1 MAEVIPIATNPAP
14 VRSLPIPQTGAVR
27 RSVGHW
33 TDTRGRPLRDLRI
46 SVTDHCNF
54 RCRYCMPKEK
64 FSNPHAFLAH
74 TELLTFE
81 EILRIARIVV
91 ANGVEKLRLT
101 GGEPLLRKGL
111 EELVADLRRL
121 RTPDGRDIDI
131 ALTTN
136 ASILHKKAQ
145 ALRDAGLDRVTISL
159 DALDEGIFQG
169 FNDVG
174 FPAAKVLDNI
184 RLAADMGFRVKINT
198 VVKRGVNESEIVRI
212 CEHYRHTGIIPRFI
226 EYMDVGTSNGW
237 RMTDVVPSAE
247 VVGMIRAKWPVEP
260 VGANYPG
267 ETASRWRYLDGAGEF
282 GCISSVTQAFCGE
295 CSRARLSMD
304 GRLYLCLFA
313 TEGYDIRTM
322 LRGGA
327 TDFEI
332 EQALGRIWSALR
344 APFARSR
351 ARAREDRN
359 ELHRRV
365 VSSRHLALV
374 LHLFSRSVGQ
384 KAFASVY
391 LNTRTQ
397 VFGHPAARPRFF
409 FAPVFFTLP
418 GPLLDDAPAAPPPGE
433 QSI

>member
-111 EELVADLRRL
+111 EELVAELRRL

-212 CEHYRHTGIIPRFI
+212 CEHFRYTGIIPRFI

-332 EQALGRIWSALR
+332 EQALGRIWSARDNHYSELR
-344 APFARSR
+344 SLGLAPER
-351 ARAREDRN
+351 AKIEMSYIGGYFR
-359 ELHRRV
+359 L
-365 VSSRHLALV
+365 
-374 LHLFSRSVGQ
+374 GI
-384 KAFASVY
+384 
-391 LNTRTQ
+391 
-397 VFGHPAARPRFF
+397 
-409 FAPVFFTLP
+409 LP
-418 GPLLDDAPAAPPPGE
+418 
-433 QSI
+433 

>member
-111 EELVADLRRL
+111 EELVAELRRL

-212 CEHYRHTGIIPRFI
+212 CEHFRHTGIIPRFI

-247 VVGMIRAKWPVEP
+247 VVGMIRAKWPVES

-332 EQALGRIWSALR
+332 EQALGRIWSARDNHYSELR
-344 APFARSR
+344 SLGLAPER
-351 ARAREDRN
+351 AKIEM
-359 ELHRRV
+359 
-365 VSSRHLALV
+365 SYI
-374 LHLFSRSVGQ
+374 G
-384 KAFASVY
+384 
-391 LNTRTQ
+391 
-397 VFGHPAARPRFF
+397 G
-409 FAPVFFTLP
+409 
-418 GPLLDDAPAAPPPGE
+418 
-433 QSI
+433 

>member
-111 EELVADLRRL
+111 EELVAELRRL

-145 ALRDAGLDRVTISL
+145 ALRDAPPEAESKNKSKRKRQLNQQKDR
-159 DALDEGIFQG
+159 F
-169 FNDVG
+169 
-174 FPAAKVLDNI
+174 
-184 RLAADMGFRVKINT
+184 
-198 VVKRGVNESEIVRI
+198 
-212 CEHYRHTGIIPRFI
+212 
-226 EYMDVGTSNGW
+226 
-237 RMTDVVPSAE
+237 
-247 VVGMIRAKWPVEP
+247 
-260 VGANYPG
+260 
-267 ETASRWRYLDGAGEF
+267 
-282 GCISSVTQAFCGE
+282 
-295 CSRARLSMD
+295 
-304 GRLYLCLFA
+304 
-313 TEGYDIRTM
+313 
-322 LRGGA
+322 
-327 TDFEI
+327 
-332 EQALGRIWSALR
+332 
-344 APFARSR
+344 
-351 ARAREDRN
+351 
-359 ELHRRV
+359 
-365 VSSRHLALV
+365 
-374 LHLFSRSVGQ
+374 
-384 KAFASVY
+384 
-391 LNTRTQ
+391 
-397 VFGHPAARPRFF
+397 
-409 FAPVFFTLP
+409 
-418 GPLLDDAPAAPPPGE
+418 
-433 QSI
+433 

>member
-111 EELVADLRRL
+111 EELVAELRRL

-212 CEHYRHTGIIPRFI
+212 CE
-226 EYMDVGTSNGW
+226 
-237 RMTDVVPSAE
+237 
-247 VVGMIRAKWPVEP
+247 PVS
-260 VGANYPG
+260 Y
-267 ETASRWRYLDGAGEF
+267 T
-282 GCISSVTQAFCGE
+282 
-295 CSRARLSMD
+295 
-304 GRLYLCLFA
+304 
-313 TEGYDIRTM
+313 
-322 LRGGA
+322 
-327 TDFEI
+327 
-332 EQALGRIWSALR
+332 
-344 APFARSR
+344 
-351 ARAREDRN
+351 
-359 ELHRRV
+359 
-365 VSSRHLALV
+365 HL
-374 LHLFSRSVGQ
+374 
-384 KAFASVY
+384 
-391 LNTRTQ
+391 
-397 VFGHPAARPRFF
+397 
-409 FAPVFFTLP
+409 TLP
-418 GPLLDDAPAAPPPGE
+418 TNLFV
-433 QSI
+433 